1 MEKKENAFFMVFV
14 ESGNTPAFKHPTLED
29 AEREAKRLAESTGK
43 KAYVLCSM
51 KSFEMSKFTV
61 RDCRPFDDGLPF

>member
-14 ESGNTPAFKHPTLED
+14 EGGNTPAFKHPTLED

-43 KAYVLCSM
+43 RLMC
-51 KSFEMSKFTV
+51 FV
-61 RDCRPFDDGLPF
+61 R